1 MEDKNLKQFIA
12 NIADKNYKQA
22 NTFLQKVVEDK
33 LKNRIRQDLV
43 EKK

>member
-1 MEDKNLKQFIA
+1 MEKQNLKQFIA

-22 NTFLQKVVEDK
+22 STFLQKVVEDK
-33 LKNRIRQDLV
+33 LKNRIKQDLI

>member
-1 MEDKNLKQFIA
+1 MENQNLKQFIA

-33 LKNRIRQDLV
+33 LKNRIKQDLI

>member
-33 LKNRIRQDLV
+33 LKNRIKQDLV

>member
-1 MEDKNLKQFIA
+1 MENKNLKQFIA

-22 NTFLQKVVEDK
+22 STCLQKVVEDK
-33 LKNRIRQDLV
+33 LKSRIKQDLN

>member
-1 MEDKNLKQFIA
+1 MENKNLKQFIA

-33 LKNRIRQDLV
+33 LKIRIKQDLI

>member
-1 MEDKNLKQFIA
+1 MENQNLKQFIA

-22 NTFLQKVVEDK
+22 STFLQKVVEDK
-33 LKNRIRQDLV
+33 LKNRIKQDLI

>member
-1 MEDKNLKQFIA
+1 MENQNLKQFIA

-22 NTFLQKVVEDK
+22 STFLQKVVEDK
-33 LKNRIRQDLV
+33 LKSRIKQDLA